1 MKILSNQKII
11 KKIFLFWTVAKWK
24 NINFAINLIS
34 KKENLHDVQKLL
46 VDTEKIKYMKIIVKI
61 YIIIVMIY

>member
-46 VDTEKIKYMKIIVKI
+46 VDTETINIWK
-61 YIIIVMIY
+61 